1 MTAVKGLLESKFA
14 EVAFAMHA
22 KAARDE
28 MEELACEFQQLA
40 AMTSVDTPNID
51 TLRSFIA

>member
-1 MTAVKGLLESKFA
+1 MLESKFA

-28 MEELACEFQQLA
+28 MEDLAREFQQLT
-40 AMTSVDTPNID
+40 AMSSVETPNID
-51 TLRSFIA
+51 TLRDFTI